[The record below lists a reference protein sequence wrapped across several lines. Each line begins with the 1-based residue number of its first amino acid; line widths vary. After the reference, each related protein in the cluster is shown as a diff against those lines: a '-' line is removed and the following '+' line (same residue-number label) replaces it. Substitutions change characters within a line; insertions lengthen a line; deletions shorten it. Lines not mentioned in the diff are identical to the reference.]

1 LGGKR
6 LGDTVMHSLFIAP
19 ASSKEWFDQ
28 QAEALGNDGPA
39 LVLALSAN
47 GKEPATFGWC
57 GVQLDAAQ
65 ETEVQA
71 IIAANPG
78 KQVDWTRYDLR
89 QNPTW
94 PDQRAAQLNLQ
105 RMQTTLP

>member
-1 LGGKR
+1 MK
-6 LGDTVMHSLFIAP
+6 HSLFIVA
-19 ASSKEWFDQ
+19 AENETWFNA
-28 QAEALGNDGPA
+28 QAEILGNGGPA
-39 LVLALSAN
+39 LVMALSIN
-47 GKEPATFGWC
+47 GQKPAEYGWC

-105 RMQTTLP
+105 RIKTPLP

>member
-1 LGGKR
+1 
-6 LGDTVMHSLFIAP
+6 MHSLFIAP

-39 LVLALSAN
+39 LVLALSATSN
-47 GKEPATFGWC
+47 SPATYGWC

-65 ETEVQA
+65 EAEVQA

-78 KQVDWTRYDLR
+78 KQVDWTRYDMG
-89 QNPTW
+89 QNPDH
-94 PDQRAAQLNLQ
+94 PDQRAAQLNLH
-105 RMQTTLP
+105 RIQTLLP